1 MVSWIQKSGTAHTI
15 KDLEKA
21 LPSVASISSI
31 QVKEFVQA
39 MLDENEIK
47 VEKIGTGNWYWSF
60 PSEEKLQKEEMLA
73 QANAEHSKA
82 VDAVSDVKQSIGE
95 AAKAREDIE
104 MEDGDSRQ
112 EILGRYE
119 TLKKEVMKLDQ
130 ELSKYADIDPV
141 ELKLQ
146 KERAKQMRQQSE
158 LYSDQIHNLADWIR
172 DKAGVDRVTLTSM
185 KKNWYGDQFDE
196 EEQDLKELP

>member
-1 MVSWIQKSGTAHTI
+1 
-15 KDLEKA
+15 
-21 LPSVASISSI
+21 
-31 QVKEFVQA
+31 
-39 MLDENEIK
+39 
-47 VEKIGTGNWYWSF
+47 
-60 PSEEKLQKEEMLA
+60 
-73 QANAEHSKA
+73 
-82 VDAVSDVKQSIGE
+82 
-95 AAKAREDIE
+95 

-158 LYSDQIHNLADWIR
+158 LYSDQIHSLADWIR